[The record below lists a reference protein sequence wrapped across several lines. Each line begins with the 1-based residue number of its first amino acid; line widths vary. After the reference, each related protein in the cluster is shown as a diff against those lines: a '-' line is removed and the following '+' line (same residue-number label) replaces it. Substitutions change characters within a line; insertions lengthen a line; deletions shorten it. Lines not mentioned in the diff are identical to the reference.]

1 MTDYQSFILTSCHLF
16 CNILNKHSKSEGFQM
31 SKEEKI
37 IQAAIEV
44 FREKGIEKAKV
55 SDIVKAAGIAQG
67 TFYLYFPSR
76 LSVMPAIA
84 KVMVEKI
91 ITAIEQ
97 GVHGQES
104 FEQQL
109 EQVIDIVFSLTEEY
123 RDVFALIYAGITQTE
138 HMKEW
143 ENIYAPYYEWM
154 NDFLSIAQKQGII
167 RDSLNTTRSTK
178 LIIGLVESAAEQ
190 IYLYDDSEDETIRLQ
205 KLELLDFLHHALGLR
220 HN

>member
-1 MTDYQSFILTSCHLF
+1 
-16 CNILNKHSKSEGFQM
+16 M

-37 IQAAIEV
+37 IQAAIDV
-44 FREKGIEKAKV
+44 FCEKGIEKTKV

-91 ITAIEQ
+91 ITAIND
-97 GVHGQES
+97 GISTQEP
-104 FEQQL
+104 FAKQL
-109 EQVIDIVFSLTEEY
+109 EKVVDIVFSLTEEY

-154 NDFLSIAQKQGII
+154 NHFLYEAQQQGTI
-167 RDSLNTTRSTK
+167 RASLNTTRSSK

-190 IYLYDDSEDETIRLQ
+190 IYLYDDSEEETIRFQ

-220 HN
+220 HI

>member
-1 MTDYQSFILTSCHLF
+1 
-16 CNILNKHSKSEGFQM
+16 M

-44 FREKGIEKAKV
+44 FREKGIEKTKV

-84 KVMVEKI
+84 KNMVERI
-91 ITAIEQ
+91 IATLDEGISS
-97 GVHGQES
+97 HRP

-109 EQVIDIVFSLTEEY
+109 EKVVEMVFLITKDYGDIV
-123 RDVFALIYAGITQTE
+123 ALIYAGIAQTE
-138 HMKEW
+138 HLKEW

-154 NDFLSIAQKQGII
+154 SHFLLSGKQQGMI
-167 RDSLNTTRSTK
+167 RDSIDPTRSAK
-178 LIIGLVESAAEQ
+178 LMIGLIESAAEQ
-190 IYLYDDSEDETIRLQ
+190 IYLFDDSKDETMKLL
-205 KLELLDFLHHALGLR
+205 KLELIDFLSHALGLR
-220 HN
+220 HP

>member
-1 MTDYQSFILTSCHLF
+1 
-16 CNILNKHSKSEGFQM
+16 M

-44 FREKGIEKAKV
+44 FREKGIEKTKV

-91 ITAIEQ
+91 IAAIKE
-97 GVHGQES
+97 GISLQEP
-104 FEQQL
+104 FAKQL
-109 EQVIDIVFSLTEEY
+109 EKVVDIVFSLTEDY

-154 NDFLSIAQKQGII
+154 NNFLYEAQQQGII
-167 RDSLNTTRSTK
+167 RPSLNTTRSSK
-178 LIIGLVESAAEQ
+178 LIIGLIESAAEQ
-190 IYLYDDSEDETIRLQ
+190 IYLYDDSEEETIKMQ

-220 HN
+220 HT

>member
-1 MTDYQSFILTSCHLF
+1 
-16 CNILNKHSKSEGFQM
+16 M

-44 FREKGIEKAKV
+44 FREKGIEKTKV

-91 ITAIEQ
+91 IDAIKE
-97 GVHGQES
+97 GISIQEP
-104 FEQQL
+104 FPKQL
-109 EQVIDIVFSLTEEY
+109 EKVVDIVFSLTEDY

-154 NDFLSIAQKQGII
+154 NNFLYEAQQQGII
-167 RDSLNTTRSTK
+167 RPSLNTTRSSK

-190 IYLYDDSEDETIRLQ
+190 IYLYDDSEEESIRLQ

-220 HN
+220 HT

>member
-1 MTDYQSFILTSCHLF
+1 
-16 CNILNKHSKSEGFQM
+16 M

-44 FREKGIEKAKV
+44 FREKGIEKTKV

-91 ITAIEQ
+91 IAAIKE
-97 GVHGQES
+97 GISIQEP
-104 FEQQL
+104 FAKQL
-109 EQVIDIVFSLTEEY
+109 EKVVDIVFSLTEDY

-138 HMKEW
+138 HMKER

-154 NDFLSIAQKQGII
+154 NNFLYEAQQQGII
-167 RDSLNTTRSTK
+167 RPSLNTTRSSK

-190 IYLYDDSEDETIRLQ
+190 IYLYDDSEEESIRLQ

-220 HN
+220 HT

>member
-1 MTDYQSFILTSCHLF
+1 
-16 CNILNKHSKSEGFQM
+16 M

-44 FREKGIEKAKV
+44 FREKGIEKTKV

-91 ITAIEQ
+91 IAAIND
-97 GVHGQES
+97 GISKQEP
-104 FEQQL
+104 FAKQL
-109 EQVIDIVFSLTEEY
+109 EKVVDIIFSLTEEY

-143 ENIYAPYYEWM
+143 ENIYSPYYEWM
-154 NDFLSIAQKQGII
+154 NNFLYEAQQQGTI
-167 RDSLNTTRSTK
+167 RASLNTTRSSK

-190 IYLYDDSEDETIRLQ
+190 IYLYDDSEEESIRLQ
-205 KLELLDFLHHALGLR
+205 KLELIDFLHHALGLR
-220 HN
+220 HT

>member
-1 MTDYQSFILTSCHLF
+1 
-16 CNILNKHSKSEGFQM
+16 M

-44 FREKGIEKAKV
+44 FREKGIEKTKV

-91 ITAIEQ
+91 ITAIND
-97 GVHGQES
+97 GISKQEP
-104 FEQQL
+104 FAKQL
-109 EQVIDIVFSLTEEY
+109 EKVVDIVFSLTEEY

-154 NDFLSIAQKQGII
+154 NHFLTEAQQQGTI
-167 RDSLNTTRSTK
+167 RASLNTTRSSK

-190 IYLYDDSEDETIRLQ
+190 IYLYDDSEEETIRLQ
-205 KLELLDFLHHALGLR
+205 KLELLDFLHHALDLR
-220 HN
+220 HT

>member
-1 MTDYQSFILTSCHLF
+1 
-16 CNILNKHSKSEGFQM
+16 M

-44 FREKGIEKAKV
+44 FREKGIEKTKV

-84 KVMVEKI
+84 KNMVERI
-91 ITAIEQ
+91 IATLDEGISS
-97 GVHGQES
+97 HRP

-109 EQVIDIVFSLTEEY
+109 EEVVEMVFLITKDYGDIV
-123 RDVFALIYAGITQTE
+123 ALIYAGIAQTE
-138 HMKEW
+138 HLKEW

-154 NDFLSIAQKQGII
+154 SHFLLSGKQQGMI
-167 RDSLNTTRSTK
+167 RDSIDPTRSAK
-178 LIIGLVESAAEQ
+178 LMIGLIESAAEQ
-190 IYLYDDSEDETIRLQ
+190 IYLFDDSKDETMKLL
-205 KLELLDFLHHALGLR
+205 KLELIDFLSHALGLR
-220 HN
+220 HP

>member
-1 MTDYQSFILTSCHLF
+1 
-16 CNILNKHSKSEGFQM
+16 M

-44 FREKGIEKAKV
+44 FREKGIEKTKV

-91 ITAIEQ
+91 IAAIKE
-97 GVHGQES
+97 GISIQEP
-104 FEQQL
+104 FPKQL
-109 EQVIDIVFSLTEEY
+109 EKVVDIVFSLTEDY

-154 NDFLSIAQKQGII
+154 NNFLYEAQQQGII
-167 RDSLNTTRSTK
+167 RPSLNTTRSSK

-190 IYLYDDSEDETIRLQ
+190 IYLYDDSEEESIRLQ

-220 HN
+220 HT